1 MQKII
6 LTNGRITKD
15 PEIKVNGSDKYVNF
29 TYAINRRK
37 AKDGS
42 QNSDFIP
49 CVAWNQT
56 AELIQKYIKKGDAFN
71 ITDAEIRTRSYD
83 DPNQY
88 GHKIF
93 VTELLVKEIEFIATN
108 NKNEK
113 PQQESSNSRIEKPLQ
128 ESSGLNIS
136 RDDLPF

>member
-15 PEIKVNGSDKYVNF
+15 PEIKINGSDKYVNF
-29 TYAINRRK
+29 TYAMNRRK
-37 AKDGS
+37 AKDGT

-49 CVAWNQT
+49 CVAWKHT
-56 AELIQKYIKKGDAFN
+56 AELIQEYIKKGDAFN
-71 ITDAEIRTRSYD
+71 ITEAEIRTRNYD

-93 VTELLVKEIEFIATN
+93 VTELWVKEIEFIATN
-108 NKNEK
+108 KREQSAPQTPVQEEK
-113 PQQESSNSRIEKPLQ
+113 PFS
-128 ESSGLNIS
+128 IS

>member
-1 MQKII
+1 MQNIVI
-6 LTNGRITKD
+6 TNGRITKD
-15 PEIKVNGSDKYVNF
+15 PDIKVSGEEKKVTF
-29 TYAINRRK
+29 TYAVNRRK

-42 QNSDFIP
+42 QNTDFIP
-49 CVAWNQT
+49 CVAWGHT
-56 AELIQKYIKKGDAFN
+56 AETIQKYISKGDAFN

-108 NKNEK
+108 N
-113 PQQESSNSRIEKPLQ
+113 RIEKPQ
-128 ESSGLNIS
+128 KESSGFNIS
-136 RDDLPF
+136 REDLPF